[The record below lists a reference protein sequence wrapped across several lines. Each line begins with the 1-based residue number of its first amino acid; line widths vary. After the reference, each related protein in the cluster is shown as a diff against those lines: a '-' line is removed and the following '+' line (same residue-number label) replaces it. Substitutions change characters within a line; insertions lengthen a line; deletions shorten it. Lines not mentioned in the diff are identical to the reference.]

1 MTRYMTEEESSFFTC
16 LINII
21 CWLDFFFVLS
31 EVLTDGA
38 GDATVLMPYFSVTLE
53 AGHFGH
59 TLLSSLERTGLLLEV
74 ILSGT
79 RADSE
84 REYRAPV
91 Q

>member
-1 MTRYMTEEESSFFTC
+1 M
-16 LINII
+16 
-21 CWLDFFFVLS
+21 LS

-84 REYRAPV
+84 RESTELHCSSKNLLAREGKYKLQLERYFLG
-91 Q
+91 QD